1 MQNSIRVPVEN
12 VTFNKGDT
20 FKEYETSKVVHR
32 GFCVNCGSTMG
43 FRNEKYPSYV
53 GFCTGT
59 LNQEFLV
66 NPEGAELCL
75 PKGGRF
81 FCSRDIPGVTS
92 PDGMYGGGPDEDIA
106 GKRYHETSGW

>member
-1 MQNSIRVPVEN
+1 MHHSITAPKEN
-12 VTFNKGDT
+12 VIFNKGDT
-20 FKEYETSKVVHR
+20 FKEYESSKGGYR

-43 FRNEKYPSYV
+43 FRSEGYPLV
-53 GFCTGT
+53 VFCTGT

-66 NPEGAELCL
+66 NPEAAELCL

-92 PDGMYGGGPDEDIA
+92 PDGMYGGGPDEDSA
-106 GKRYHETSGW
+106 GKRYHEIH